1 MTESEIN
8 DRINAAI
15 LAHERRVGF
24 ISGVIGG
31 VWLSLNVSVLLYV
44 LKVSC

>member
-1 MTESEIN
+1 MTSKEVEELIH
-8 DRINAAI
+8 AAI

-31 VWLSLNVSVLLYV
+31 LWLAANVGVVWWFLQ
-44 LKVSC
+44 K